1 MPRLNSTD
9 RVAAG
14 CALLLALVAALAF
27 AQISGCRF

>member
-14 CALLLALVAALAF
+14 CAIILALVAALAF
-27 AQISGCRF
+27 AQISGCQF